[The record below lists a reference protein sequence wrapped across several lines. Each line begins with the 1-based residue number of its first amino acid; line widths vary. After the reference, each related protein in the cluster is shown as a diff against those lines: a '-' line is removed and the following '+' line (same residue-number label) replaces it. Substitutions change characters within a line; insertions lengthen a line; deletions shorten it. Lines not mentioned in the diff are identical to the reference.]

1 MNAIPLDG
9 SPLDLRL
16 CFESGQAFGWEYG
29 DGWWR
34 GVTGGRYFRL
44 RTGDGCLLWEG
55 LPCREDN
62 EEFLRR
68 YFRLDCDASL
78 IYGRLAEADPE
89 LRPFLTRYEGLR
101 ILRQPAE
108 ETFFSFMA
116 TACNNIPRIKAG
128 LRELREL
135 CGAPAAEAE
144 GRVWKEFPSARA
156 IASQEEARLTAIKG
170 LAFRGRNMLRCARS
184 LPEDFFPRLR
194 SLDYPGARDL
204 LVRQKYIGPKLA
216 DCICLF
222 GLDFQQAV
230 PVDTHIRQIGIRYFG
245 LPPAPLSDRVY
256 RQTAGAFRE
265 RFGGLAGWAQQFLFL
280 GEIGGDDGQT
290 V

>member
-1 MNAIPLDG
+1 MNAIPLEG
-9 SPLDLRL
+9 SPLDLGL
-16 CFESGQAFGWEYG
+16 CFESGQAFGWECEG
-29 DGWWR
+29 GWWR
-34 GVTGGRYFRL
+34 GVTSGRYFRL
-44 RTGDGCLLWEG
+44 RVGDGCLLWEG
-55 LPCREDN
+55 LPEREDN
-62 EEFLRR
+62 EEYLRH
-68 YFRLDCDASL
+68 YFRLDCDVSR
-78 IYGRLAEADPE
+78 IYSRLAEADPGLAPLIE
-89 LRPFLTRYEGLR
+89 RWRGLR

-135 CGAPAAEAE
+135 CGTPVAEAE
-144 GRVWKEFPSARA
+144 GRVWKEFPSARVIGA
-156 IASQEEARLTAIKG
+156 QEEDRLTAIRG
-170 LAFRGRNMLRCARS
+170 LAFRGRNMRRCAGS
-184 LPEDFFPRLR
+184 LPADFFPRLR
-194 SLDYPGARDL
+194 SLDYPGAREL
-204 LVRQKYIGPKLA
+204 LTGQPFIGPKLA

-230 PVDTHIRQIGIRYFG
+230 PVDTHIHQIGVKYFG
-245 LPPAPLSDRVY
+245 LPEAPLSARVY
-256 RQTAGAFRE
+256 RQTAGAFRD